1 MNPMRGLGRR
11 KLVAAVVI
19 AAALA
24 VSGCT
29 AAEPEQ
35 VATPTPSATL
45 PDISTIAVVGDSMSL
60 GVNACA
66 EQGVCEQV
74 SWAVGTDPAVNSV
87 ASRWGQLSGTAP
99 ETMALAR
106 PGAGIGTRDAAIRA
120 LTDSDADLVLV
131 LVGANDIC
139 TASMSAITPTETF
152 AAGYADLLART
163 RDALPD
169 ATVVALSIPDLLQLW
184 RVGRTDPT
192 AVKAWNS
199 STSCTSMLDNAT
211 SDAPEDEAR
220 RAVIQETID
229 ADNAAIAAAC
239 AASEG
244 CISDGGAVNAVEFTK
259 AEVSTLDHFHP
270 SVAGQAA
277 IAAAAWTVVE
287 EALVP

>member
-1 MNPMRGLGRR
+1 MNPIRRLGGR
-11 KLVAAVVI
+11 KLAAAIVI

-24 VSGCT
+24 ITGCT
-29 AAEPEQ
+29 AAEPEP

-66 EQGVCEQV
+66 DAGVCQQV
-74 SWAVGTDPAVNSV
+74 SWAVGSDPAVNSV
-87 ASRWGQLSGTAP
+87 AARWAQLSGTTP

-163 RDALPD
+163 RAALPE

-184 RVGRTDPT
+184 RVGRDDPS

-199 STSCTSMLDNAT
+199 STSCTSMLGNAT

-220 RAVIQETID
+220 RTIIQETID
-229 ADNAAIAAAC
+229 ADNAAIVAAC
-239 AASEG
+239 AATEG
-244 CISDGGAVNAVEFTK
+244 CVSDGGAVNAVEFTT
-259 AEVSTLDHFHP
+259 AEVSTIDHFHP

-277 IAAAAWTVVE
+277 IAAAAWNVVE
-287 EALVP
+287 GALVP